1 VVESPRDVGADPA
14 SRVIAGLARLVT
26 EAPWTL
32 ERADL
37 ARARDVGLGDDVV
50 LGAVALSTVFNYLNR
65 MADAVGIELDYD
77 VRIQPPAVV
86 PDTPALARAE
96 PSAWPDPDAPRP
108 IELSRKPALAAAL
121 ADCHTYVMER
131 DAPLSIPQRHVI
143 ARAVAERLGDAAT
156 VRRLSHTEPHTEP
169 HAEPRSEPESEID
182 RTLERFADIATL
194 APWRLGA
201 RTFEMLRAA
210 LRSDLAAFDA
220 IAVTS
225 FANLASRLDVALAA
239 LGR

>member
-1 VVESPRDVGADPA
+1 MVENPRAVEADPT

-37 ARARDVGLGDDVV
+37 ARARDVGLTDDMV
-50 LGAVALSTVFNYLNR
+50 LALVAVSAVFNYLNR

-77 VRIQPPAVV
+77 VLIRPPVAV
-86 PDTPALARAE
+86 PDTPALAPAE

-108 IELSRKPALAAAL
+108 IQLSRKPALATAL
-121 ADCHTYVMER
+121 ADCRAYVMER
-131 DAPLSIPQRHVI
+131 DAPLSISQRQVI

-156 VRRLSHTEPHTEP
+156 VRRLMHVEPQ
-169 HAEPRSEPESEID
+169 SEVD
-182 RTLERFADIATL
+182 RTLERFADVVTL

-201 RTFEMLRAA
+201 QTFEMLRTA
-210 LRSDLAAFDA
+210 LRTDLAAFDA
-220 IAVTS
+220 AAVAS

>member
-1 VVESPRDVGADPA
+1 VVENPRAVDADPT

-37 ARARDVGLGDDVV
+37 ARARDVGLADEPV
-50 LGAVALSTVFNYLNR
+50 LTVIALSATFNYLNR
-65 MADAVGIELDYD
+65 MADAIGIELDYD
-77 VRIQPPAVV
+77 VQIRPPAAV

-108 IELSRKPALAAAL
+108 LDVSRKPALAEAL
-121 ADCHTYVMER
+121 AHCRAYVMER
-131 DAPLSIPQRHVI
+131 DAPLSIPQRQVI

-156 VRRLSHTEPHTEP
+156 VRRLSHSEPHTTP
-169 HAEPRSEPESEID
+169 HVEPRSEVD
-182 RTLERFADIATL
+182 RTLERFADVATL

-201 RTFEMLRAA
+201 QTFEMLRAA
-210 LRSDLAAFDA
+210 LRTDLAAFDA
-220 IAVTS
+220 IAVAA

>member
-1 VVESPRDVGADPA
+1 MVENPRAVDADPT

-37 ARARDVGLGDDVV
+37 TRTRGVGLHDDAV
-50 LGAVALSTVFNYLNR
+50 LSVIAVSALFNYLNR
-65 MADAVGIELDYD
+65 IADAVGIELDYD
-77 VRIQPPAVV
+77 VLIQPPAAV
-86 PDTPALARAE
+86 PATPALARAE
-96 PSAWPDPDAPRP
+96 PWAWPDPDAPRP
-108 IELSRKPALAAAL
+108 LELSRKPAVAAAM

-131 DAPLSIPQRHVI
+131 DAPLSIPQRQVI

-156 VRRLSHTEPHTEP
+156 VRRLLHV
-169 HAEPRSEPESEID
+169 EPRSEID
-182 RTLERFADIATL
+182 RTLERFADVATL

-201 RTFEMLRAA
+201 ETIELLRPVLRTDVAI
-210 LRSDLAAFDA
+210 FDA

-225 FANLASRLDVALAA
+225 FANLVSRLDVALAA

>member
-50 LGAVALSTVFNYLNR
+50 LGLVALSTVFNYLNR

-77 VRIQPPAVV
+77 VLIQPPPAV

-108 IELSRKPALAAAL
+108 LDLSRKPALAAAL
-121 ADCHTYVMER
+121 ADLRTYVMER

-156 VRRLSHTEPHTEP
+156 VRRLMHTEPHG
-169 HAEPRSEPESEID
+169 EPRSEVD
-182 RTLERFADIATL
+182 RTLERLADVATL

-201 RTFEMLRAA
+201 QTFEMLRAA

>member
-1 VVESPRDVGADPA
+1 VVENPRAVEADRT

-37 ARARDVGLGDDVV
+37 ARARDVGLADDVV
-50 LGAVALSTVFNYLNR
+50 LLIIAVSSAFNYLNR
-65 MADAVGIELDYD
+65 MADSIGIELDYD
-77 VRIQPPAVV
+77 VVIRPPAAV
-86 PDTPALARAE
+86 PDTPAMARAE

-108 IELSRKPALAAAL
+108 LELSRKPALAAAL
-121 ADCHTYVMER
+121 ADCRAYVMER
-131 DAPLSIPQRHVI
+131 DAPLSVPQRQLI

-156 VRRLSHTEPHTEP
+156 VHRLMFV
-169 HAEPRSEPESEID
+169 EPRSEVD

-201 RTFEMLRAA
+201 GTFEMLRAA
-210 LRSDLAAFDA
+210 LHTDLAAFDA
-220 IAVTS
+220 IAVAA

>member
-1 VVESPRDVGADPA
+1 MVENPRAVDADPT
-14 SRVIAGLARLVT
+14 SRVIAGLVRLVT

-37 ARARDVGLGDDVV
+37 SRTRGVGLHDDAV
-50 LGAVALSTVFNYLNR
+50 LSLITVSALFNYLNR
-65 MADAVGIELDYD
+65 IADAVGIELDYD
-77 VRIQPPAVV
+77 VLIQPPAAV
-86 PDTPALARAE
+86 PTTPARARAE
-96 PSAWPDPDAPRP
+96 PSAWPDPDATRP
-108 IELSRKPALAAAL
+108 LELSRKPAVAAAM

-131 DAPLSIPQRHVI
+131 DAPLSIPQRQVI

-156 VRRLSHTEPHTEP
+156 VRRLLHV
-169 HAEPRSEPESEID
+169 EPRSEID
-182 RTLERFADIATL
+182 RTLERFADVATL

-201 RTFEMLRAA
+201 ETIELLRPA
-210 LRSDLAAFDA
+210 LRTDVAIFDA

>member
-1 VVESPRDVGADPA
+1 VIENPRDVEGDPA

-37 ARARDVGLGDDVV
+37 ARARDVGLSDDAI
-50 LGAVALSTVFNYLNR
+50 LGMIALSSFFNHLNR
-65 MADAVGIELDYD
+65 MADAVGIELDYE
-77 VRIQPPAVV
+77 VRHRPPTPV

-108 IELSRKPALAAAL
+108 LELSRKPGMGAAL
-121 ADCHTYVMER
+121 ADCRAYVMER
-131 DAPLSIPQRHVI
+131 DAPLRVPQRQVI

-156 VRRLSHTEPHTEP
+156 VRRLIHVE
-169 HAEPRSEPESEID
+169 ARSEVD
-182 RTLERFADIATL
+182 RTLERFAEIATL

-201 RTFEMLRAA
+201 ETFEMLRAA
-210 LRSDLAAFDA
+210 LHTDLAVFDA

-225 FANLASRLDVALAA
+225 FANTVSRLDVALAA